1 MKLNKNN
8 YYSQKANIE
17 FMSYSQFKDFCECPA
32 MAMAKIKGEYKPET
46 SDSMLVG
53 SYVDAFL
60 DNDLDNFKIAT
71 PEIFTLK
78 GELKSQFKKAEEICE
93 IIKNDKYLHKLL
105 SGKRQKILICNIADV
120 KFKTK
125 LDSLLNDFVV
135 DGKVVKDCD
144 DCWIDGEKKSFIF
157 KYRYDLQAA
166 IYLTA
171 VLQNYNKKL
180 PFVLAVVTK
189 ETVPDKRIFRITDE
203 TVNNAMQEII
213 VKAPIFDD
221 MKKGKTEIYGCGKC
235 DYCKSIKKLNE
246 NNIEE
251 I

>member
-1 MKLNKNN
+1 
-8 YYSQKANIE
+8 
-17 FMSYSQFKDFCECPA
+17 
-32 MAMAKIKGEYKPET
+32 
-46 SDSMLVG
+46 MLVG

-144 DCWIDGEKKSFIF
+144 DCWIDGEKNRSYSNIDMICKRRFI
-157 KYRYDLQAA
+157 
-166 IYLTA
+166 
-171 VLQNYNKKL
+171 
-180 PFVLAVVTK
+180 
-189 ETVPDKRIFRITDE
+189 
-203 TVNNAMQEII
+203 
-213 VKAPIFDD
+213 
-221 MKKGKTEIYGCGKC
+221 
-235 DYCKSIKKLNE
+235 
-246 NNIEE
+246 
-251 I
+251 

>member
-144 DCWIDGEKKSFIF
+144 DCWIDGEKNRSYSNIDMICKRRFI
-157 KYRYDLQAA
+157 
-166 IYLTA
+166 
-171 VLQNYNKKL
+171 
-180 PFVLAVVTK
+180 
-189 ETVPDKRIFRITDE
+189 
-203 TVNNAMQEII
+203 
-213 VKAPIFDD
+213 
-221 MKKGKTEIYGCGKC
+221 
-235 DYCKSIKKLNE
+235 
-246 NNIEE
+246 
-251 I
+251 